1 MMSVQTVRENIASAI
16 ESDAYNTFAFP
27 PDAPTAR
34 AVAISHGDPMIEPLT
49 IGTNNN
55 RSFYL
60 NLQIHCWANAANNQS
75 EIAQV
80 ENIVMEVIG
89 KLPIGV
95 LFLNASAP
103 DEFITASAALTRSII
118 SIRVPIT
125 S

>member
-1 MMSVQTVRENIASAI
+1 MTIQTIRENIAASI
-16 ESDAYNTFAFP
+16 SSDNYNTYSFP

-34 AVAISHGDPMIEPLT
+34 AVAISHGDPMLEPLT

-80 ENIVMEVIG
+80 ENIVMEVIE

-95 LFLNASAP
+95 LYLNTTAP
-103 DEFITASAALTRSII
+103 DEFMTASAALTRCII

-125 S
+125 N

>member
-1 MMSVQTVRENIASAI
+1 MMSIQSIRESIALAI
-16 ESDAYNTFAFP
+16 QSDEYNTYSFP
-27 PDAPTAR
+27 PDAPTAK
-34 AVAISHGDPMIEPLT
+34 AVAISHADPMIEPLT

-80 ENIVMEVIG
+80 ENIVMAVVER
-89 KLPIGV
+89 LPVGV
-95 LFLNASAP
+95 LFINASAP
-103 DEFITASAALTRSII
+103 DEFVTASAALTRCII

-125 S
+125 N